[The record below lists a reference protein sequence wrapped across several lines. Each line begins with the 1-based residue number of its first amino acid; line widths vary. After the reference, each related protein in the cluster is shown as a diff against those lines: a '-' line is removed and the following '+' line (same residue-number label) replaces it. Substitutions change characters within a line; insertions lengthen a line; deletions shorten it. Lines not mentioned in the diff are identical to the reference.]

1 MRQERHTRHPP
12 VICFYTSAFCFGPLA
27 CRLEEAYEAAVQQ
40 LGGLQAARPKQLLQL
55 LQPEFPDLALQS
67 IKW

>member
-1 MRQERHTRHPP
+1 MAQSQHSIQLHHC
-12 VICFYTSAFCFGPLA
+12 ICV

-40 LGGLQAARPKQLLQL
+40 LGGLQAARPKQLLQI